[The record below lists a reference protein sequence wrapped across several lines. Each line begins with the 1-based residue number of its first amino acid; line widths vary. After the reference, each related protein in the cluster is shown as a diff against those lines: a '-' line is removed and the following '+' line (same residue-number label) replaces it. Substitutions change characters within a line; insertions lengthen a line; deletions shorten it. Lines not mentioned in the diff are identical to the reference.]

1 MPEYDPGLDA
11 HAVDKTDGRFGSLAR
26 AGLVTLLGFLVFGW
40 QVGRAGLWR
49 DEAATIVAC
58 RRSLTDVLDLTRNL
72 DLVHLAYYLLAR
84 LAWQLGGSVTAV
96 RLISVI
102 AMSLTAGMLVQIG
115 RRLGS
120 VWLGVLAGL
129 LLVVNPFATRYAQE
143 ARPFAVV
150 ALLATISTYLLL
162 RLCEPAPAPWV
173 PPAYATGLVF
183 LGLFNVLALMLVLV
197 HACYVQ
203 IVEPTARRRW
213 LLAATAGVA
222 VIAPFVLVTSTQRG
236 QVSWIVAPR
245 FFDLRALL
253 TAEFGSRI
261 APLLIG
267 AVVLVVVLTQAVLR
281 TTPAPPNL
289 AALVL
294 GGAWAVLPPV
304 LLWSVSQV
312 IPMWDAHYLLFSLP
326 GLALLL
332 AGLTPEVDRL
342 RFTPRLAAAIVVPV
356 VLLAAL
362 GIHDQRAYRDP
373 VSGHSENLENIAD
386 YLYANAEVGDA
397 VLFVPSELR
406 VISEVYPTAFNGL
419 DDVAL
424 DQTPLEAANLVGT
437 PIEAA
442 QLPIRLQ
449 PHQRV
454 WLIKGLYQLP
464 VTAGDLDSQTLDL
477 LSKRYQAG
485 QSQTVTDI
493 SISRYDA
500 R

>member
-1 MPEYDPGLDA
+1 
-11 HAVDKTDGRFGSLAR
+11 
-26 AGLVTLLGFLVFGW
+26 
-40 QVGRAGLWR
+40 
-49 DEAATIVAC
+49 
-58 RRSLTDVLDLTRNL
+58 
-72 DLVHLAYYLLAR
+72 
-84 LAWQLGGSVTAV
+84 
-96 RLISVI
+96 
-102 AMSLTAGMLVQIG
+102 
-115 RRLGS
+115 
-120 VWLGVLAGL
+120 
-129 LLVVNPFATRYAQE
+129 
-143 ARPFAVV
+143 
-150 ALLATISTYLLL
+150 
-162 RLCEPAPAPWV
+162 
-173 PPAYATGLVF
+173 
-183 LGLFNVLALMLVLV
+183 V

-203 IVEPTARRRW
+203 VVEPTARRRW
-213 LLAATAGVA
+213 LLAASGGVA
-222 VIAPFVLVTSTQRG
+222 VVAPFVLATFTQRG

-261 APLLIG
+261 APLVVC

-281 TTPAPPNL
+281 TTPAPANL
-289 AALVL
+289 AAIVL

-304 LLWSVSQV
+304 MLWSVSQV

-342 RFTPRLAAAIVVPV
+342 RFNSRLAAAITVPV
-356 VLLAAL
+356 VLLAGL
-362 GIHDQRAYRDP
+362 GFHDQLAYRDP
-373 VSGHSENLENIAD
+373 VSGHGENLENIAD
-386 YLYANAEVGDA
+386 YLYEHAEVGDA

-406 VISEVYPTAFNGL
+406 VITEVYPTPFTGL

-437 PIEAA
+437 PIDAG
-442 QLPIRLQ
+442 QLPIRLA
-449 PHQRV
+449 PHRRV

-477 LSKRYQAG
+477 LSKRYQAA

-493 SISRYDA
+493 SITRYDA